1 MNAEGKEKNM
11 KKSQGILTVF
21 VTVAFILV
29 CCYQAVIGFCA
40 GGSSASQIKQ
50 GLDLAGGV
58 SITYE
63 VVGEEEPS
71 VEDMSDTKRKLEQ
84 RVQQYSTEAVVYQE
98 GTRRFSIE
106 IPGVTDA
113 EAILADLGRPGSLY
127 FIAETDSAGKKNYEL
142 KIVTDAAGT
151 YYNYVLNKDIKELE
165 ADGSIVLYGTDIAD
179 AQAGSVQT
187 TTGSE
192 FVVSL
197 TMTKEGTEKFAVAT
211 QKAAGKETIGI
222 YYDGGFVSVPS
233 VNSAITDGV
242 AQITGMS
249 GFEEADKLAST
260 IRIGGL
266 SLELEEVYNKVVGAQ
281 LGGEALEKSIL
292 AGGIGLAI
300 IIIFMIGVYYLPG
313 LCASIALIL
322 YVPLIVV
329 LLHGFDM
336 TLTLPGVAG
345 IILSIGMAVD
355 ANVIIFAR
363 IREELAT
370 GKTVRSSVKIGY
382 NKAFSAIIDGNVTT
396 LIAAIVLM
404 VMGSGVVKGFAQ
416 TLMLGIVLSMFTCL
430 VVSRLLV
437 NAFYALGLKDEKFY
451 GVGKEPKVFDF
462 IGKRKSFFIGSAAV
476 IIAGVIMMAVNMGTI
491 NGAFHYGLEFQGG
504 TSTSIIFKEP
514 MNLEK
519 VNAELVPLVED
530 VTGDGNVQPQVVE
543 GSEEVI
549 VKTKTLSQDQRTVLE
564 EALVEKFAVNP
575 ELITSETIS
584 STISSETRR
593 ETILA
598 VLVAVVGM
606 LIYIRLRFRDIR
618 FGISSVAALL
628 HDVLVV
634 LAFYAFTHITVGSTF
649 IACLLTIVGYSINA
663 TIVIFDRIRENM
675 EDTRKQYELKEVI
688 NVSIAQTLSR
698 SIFTSLTTF
707 VMVVCLYIFGVT
719 SIKEF
724 ALPLMVGIIA
734 GTYSSVCLAG
744 SFWYILRQK
753 FVPKPVEEEPEEYP
767 EEFEEP
773 DFEEEDI

>member
-1 MNAEGKEKNM
+1 M
-11 KKSQGILTVF
+11 KKSQGILTILATF
-21 VTVAFILV
+21 ALTLV
-29 CCYQAVIGFCA
+29 CCYQAVIGFGA

-113 EAILADLGRPGSLY
+113 DAILADLGRPGSLY
-127 FIAETDSAGKKNYEL
+127 FIAETDRTGKKNYEPKL
-142 KIVTDAAGT
+142 ISDDTGT
-151 YYNYVLNKDIKELE
+151 YYNYVLNKTIDELE
-165 ADGSIVLYGTDIAD
+165 ADGSVVLYGTDIAD

-187 TTGSE
+187 NTGSE

-197 TMTKEGTEKFAVAT
+197 TMTKEGTEKFAAAT
-211 QKAAGKETIGI
+211 QRAAGKETIGI

-233 VNSAITDGV
+233 VNAAITDGV

-249 GFEEADKLAST
+249 GYEEAEKLAST

-281 LGGEALEKSIL
+281 LGGEALERSIL
-292 AGGIGLAI
+292 AGGIGLTI
-300 IIIFMIGVYYLPG
+300 IIIFMIAVYYLLG

-370 GKTVRSSVKIGY
+370 GKTVRSSVKIGF
-382 NKAFSAIIDGNVTT
+382 NKAFSAILDGNVTT
-396 LIAAIVLM
+396 LIAAVVLM

-451 GVGKEPKVFDF
+451 GIGKEPKSFDF
-462 IGKRKSFFIGSAAV
+462 IGKRKGFFLGSAAV
-476 IIAGVIMMAVNMGTI
+476 ILAGVIMMAVNMGTI

-514 MNLEK
+514 MTLEK
-519 VNAELVPLVED
+519 VNAELVPLVEGI
-530 VTGDGNVQPQVVE
+530 TGDGNVQPQVVE
-543 GSEEVI
+543 GSDEVI
-549 VKTKTLSQDQRTVLE
+549 VKTKTLSQEQRTMLE

-575 ELITSETIS
+575 EQITSETIS
-584 STISSETRR
+584 STISNETRR

-598 VLVAVVGM
+598 VLVAVFGM
-606 LIYIRLRFRDIR
+606 LIYIRFRFRDIR

-675 EDTRKQYELKEVI
+675 ENTRKQCELKKVI
-688 NVSIAQTLSR
+688 NVSITQTLSR
-698 SIFTSLTTF
+698 SIFTSLTTL

-724 ALPLMVGIIA
+724 ALPLMVGIVA
-734 GTYSSVCLAG
+734 GAYSSVCLAG
-744 SFWYILRQK
+744 GFWYVLRNK
-753 FVPKPVEEEPEEYP
+753 FVPKPVEKEEEEYP
-767 EEFEEP
+767 KVV
-773 DFEEEDI
+773 

>member
-1 MNAEGKEKNM
+1 M
-11 KKSQGILTVF
+11 KKSQGILTIF
-21 VTVAFILV
+21 MTMLLIGV
-29 CCYQAVIGFCA
+29 CCYQAVVGFGP
-40 GGSSASQIKQ
+40 GGASAVQIKQ

-113 EAILADLGRPGSLY
+113 DAILSDLGRPGALY
-127 FIAETDSAGKKNYEL
+127 FIAETDSKGNKNYEPKL
-142 KIVTDAAGT
+142 MSDENGA
-151 YYNYVLNKDIKELE
+151 YYEYVLLKSIEELE
-165 ADGSIVLYGTDIAD
+165 ENGSIVLYGTDVERAE
-179 AQAGSVQT
+179 AGSYET
-187 TTGSE
+187 STGR
-192 FVVSL
+192 VIGVSL
-197 TMTKEGTEKFAVAT
+197 SLTKEGTEKFATAT
-211 QKAAGKETIGI
+211 ARAAGKETIGI
-222 YYDGGFVSVPS
+222 YYDGKFVSVPK
-233 VNSAITDGV
+233 VGSAITDGV

-281 LGGEALEKSIL
+281 LGGEALEKCIL
-292 AGGIGLAI
+292 AGLIGLAF
-300 IIIFMIGVYYLPG
+300 IIIFMMAVYYLPG
-313 LCASIALIL
+313 LCASIALLL
-322 YVPLIVV
+322 YVPFIVV

-370 GKTVRSSVKIGY
+370 GKTVRSSIKIGF

-396 LIAAIVLM
+396 MIAALVLM
-404 VMGSGVVKGFAQ
+404 FMGSGVVKGFAQ
-416 TLMLGIVLSMFTCL
+416 TLMLGIALSMFTCL

-437 NAFYALGLKDEKFY
+437 NAFYALGCTNEKLY
-451 GVGKEPKVFDF
+451 GIGKAPKVFDF
-462 IGKRKSFFIGSAAV
+462 VEKRKFFFAGSAVV
-476 IIAGVIMMAVNMGTI
+476 IAAGFIMMAVNMKTI
-491 NGAFHYGLEFQGG
+491 DGAFHYGLEFQGG
-504 TSTSIIFKEP
+504 TSTSIVFQES
-514 MNLEK
+514 MTLDK
-519 VNAELVPLVED
+519 VNAELVPMVEEII
-530 VTGDGNVQPQVVE
+530 GGGNVQPQVVE
-543 GSEEVI
+543 GSKEVVI
-549 VKTKTLSQDQRTVLE
+549 KTKDLSQEKRKALE
-564 EALVEKFAVNP
+564 EALVERFAVNP

-584 STISSETRR
+584 STISNETRK
-593 ETILA
+593 ETITA
-598 VLVAVVGM
+598 VIVAVIGM
-606 LIYIRLRFRDIR
+606 LIYIRLRFKDIR
-618 FGISSVAALL
+618 FGISSVTSLL

-675 EDTRKQYELKEVI
+675 EKKLNMCELKEVVNI
-688 NVSIAQTLSR
+688 SIVQTLSR
-698 SIFTSLTTF
+698 SIFTSLTTL

-724 ALPLMVGIIA
+724 ALPLLVGIIA
-734 GTYSSVCLAG
+734 GGYSSVCLAG
-744 SFWYILRQK
+744 GLWYVLRRK
-753 FVPKPVEEEPEEYP
+753 FEPKPEEEEEDEYP
-767 EEFEEP
+767 EVYEIP
-773 DFEEEDI
+773 DFDEEEEK

>member
-1 MNAEGKEKNM
+1 M
-11 KKSQGILTVF
+11 KKSQGVLTIVATILL
-21 VTVAFILV
+21 IIV
-29 CCYQAVIGFCA
+29 CCYQAMVGFGP
-40 GGSSASQIKQ
+40 GGASAAQIKQ

-71 VEDMSDTKRKLEQ
+71 AEDMSDTKRKLEQ

-113 EAILADLGRPGSLY
+113 DAILSDLGRPGALY
-127 FIAETDSAGKKNYEL
+127 FIAETDSQGSKNFEAR
-142 KIVTDAAGT
+142 IVNGEGGT
-151 YYNYVLNKDIKELE
+151 YYDYVLNKTIEELE
-165 ADGSIVLYGTDIAD
+165 QNGSIVLYGTDVESAE
-179 AQAGSVQT
+179 AGSYET
-187 TTGSE
+187 STGR
-192 FVVSL
+192 VIGVSL
-197 TMTKEGTEKFAVAT
+197 RLTKEGTEKFATAT
-211 QKAAGKETIGI
+211 ARAAGKECIAI
-222 YYDGGFVSVPS
+222 YYDGKFVSVPK

-249 GFEEADKLAST
+249 GFEEAEKIAST

-281 LGGEALEKSIL
+281 LGGEALEKCIL

-300 IIIFMIGVYYLPG
+300 VIVFMIAVYYLPG
-313 LCASIALIL
+313 LCAAIALLL
-322 YVPLIVV
+322 YVPFIVV

-370 GKTVRSSVKIGY
+370 GKTVRSSVKIGF

-396 LIAAIVLM
+396 MIAALVLM
-404 VMGSGVVKGFAQ
+404 AMGSGIVKGFAQ
-416 TLMLGIVLSMFTCL
+416 TLMLGIVLSMFTCF

-437 NAFYALGLKDEKFY
+437 NAFLALGCTSEKLY
-451 GVGKEPKVFDF
+451 GIGKEPKVFDF
-462 IGKRKSFFIGSAAV
+462 VGKRKIFFGGSSV
-476 IIAGVIMMAVNMGTI
+476 IIAAGIIMMIVNMNTI

-504 TSTSIIFKEP
+504 TSTSIIFQES
-514 MNLEK
+514 MTLET
-519 VNAELVPLVED
+519 VNEELVPLIEEI
-530 VTGDGNVQPQVVE
+530 TGDGNVQPQVVE
-543 GSEEVI
+543 GSKEVV
-549 VKTKTLSQDQRTVLE
+549 VKTKDLSQEQRKALE
-564 EALVEKFAVNP
+564 EALVADFGVNP
-575 ELITSETIS
+575 EQITSETIS
-584 STISSETRR
+584 STISSETRK
-593 ETILA
+593 ETIMA
-598 VLVAVVGM
+598 VLVSVIGM
-606 LIYIRLRFRDIR
+606 LIYIRFRFRDVR

-663 TIVIFDRIRENM
+663 TIVIFDRVRENM
-675 EDTRKQYELKEVI
+675 GKTMKACSLKEVV

-698 SIFTSLTTF
+698 SLFTSVTTL

-724 ALPLMVGIIA
+724 ALPLLVGIVA
-734 GTYSSVCLAG
+734 GAYSSVCLAG
-744 SFWYILRQK
+744 GFWYVLRQK
-753 FVPKPVEEEPEEYP
+753 FEPKQVEEEKEENP
-767 EEFEEP
+767 KVFEVP
-773 DFEEEDI
+773 DFDEETE

>member
-1 MNAEGKEKNM
+1 M
-11 KKSQGILTVF
+11 KKSQGILTIAA
-21 VTVAFILV
+21 TILLIIV
-29 CCYQAVIGFCA
+29 CCYQAMVGFGT
-40 GGSSASQIKQ
+40 GGASAAQIKQ

-113 EAILADLGRPGSLY
+113 DAILSDLGRPGALY
-127 FIAETDSAGKKNYEL
+127 FIAETDSQGTKNFEPVIMNGEGGAYYE
-142 KIVTDAAGT
+142 
-151 YYNYVLNKDIKELE
+151 YVLNKTIEELE
-165 ADGSIVLYGTDIAD
+165 QNGSIVLYGTDVERAE
-179 AQAGSVQT
+179 AGSYET
-187 TTGSE
+187 STGR
-192 FVVSL
+192 VIGVSL
-197 TMTKEGTEKFAVAT
+197 TLTKEGSEKFATAT
-211 QKAAGKETIGI
+211 ARAAGKECIGI
-222 YYDGGFVSVPS
+222 YYDGKFVSVPK

-281 LGGEALEKSIL
+281 LGGEALEKCIQ

-300 IIIFMIGVYYLPG
+300 IIVFMIAVYYLPG
-313 LCASIALIL
+313 FCAALALLL

-329 LLHGFDM
+329 LIHGFDM

-370 GKTVRSSVKIGY
+370 GKTVRSSVKIGF
-382 NKAFSAIIDGNVTT
+382 NKAFSAIVDGNVTT
-396 LIAAIVLM
+396 LIAALVLM
-404 VMGSGVVKGFAQ
+404 VLGSGVVKGFAQ
-416 TLMLGIVLSMFTCL
+416 TLMLGIVLSMFTSMVVTRL
-430 VVSRLLV
+430 VVY
-437 NAFYALGLKDEKFY
+437 AFYALGLQNEKFY
-451 GVGKEPKVFDF
+451 GIGKETKTFDF
-462 IGKRKSFFIGSAAV
+462 IGKRKGFFLGSSAV
-476 IIAGVIMMAVNMGTI
+476 IVAGFIMMAVNLGTI
-491 NGAFHYGLEFQGG
+491 DGAFHYGLEFQGG
-504 TSTSIIFKEP
+504 TSTSIIFNEV
-514 MNLEK
+514 MSLDK
-519 VNAELVPLVED
+519 VNEELVPLVENI
-530 VTGDGNVQPQVVE
+530 TGDGNVQPQVVE
-543 GSEEVI
+543 GSKEVI
-549 VKTKTLSQDQRTVLE
+549 LKTKTLSQDKRAALE
-564 EALVEKFAVNP
+564 EALIKTFSVNP
-575 ELITSETIS
+575 EQITSETIS
-584 STISSETRR
+584 STISSETRK

-598 VLVAVVGM
+598 VLVAVAGM
-606 LIYIRLRFRDIR
+606 LIYIRFRFRDIR
-618 FGISSVAALL
+618 FGISSVGALL

-634 LAFYAFTHITVGSTF
+634 LAFYAFTRITVGSTF

-663 TIVIFDRIRENM
+663 TIVIFDRVRENM
-675 EDTRKQYELKEVI
+675 EDTRKQMELKEVI
-688 NVSIAQTLSR
+688 NISIAQTISR
-698 SIFTSLTTF
+698 SIFTSLTTL

-734 GTYSSVCLAG
+734 GAYSSVCLAG
-744 SFWYILRQK
+744 AFWYVLRNK
-753 FVPKPVEEEPEEYP
+753 FIPKPVDEEEEEYP
-767 EEFEEP
+767 KVYEIP
-773 DFEEEDI
+773 DFEQEDE

>member
-1 MNAEGKEKNM
+1 M
-11 KKSQGILTVF
+11 KKSQGILTILA
-21 VTVAFILV
+21 TLALILV
-29 CCYQAVIGFCA
+29 CCYQALVGFGS

-71 VEDMSDTKRKLEQ
+71 AEAMSDTKRKLEQ

-98 GTRRFSIE
+98 GTRRFNIE

-127 FIAETDSAGKKNYEL
+127 FISETDSAGKKNYEL
-142 KIVTDAAGT
+142 QLVTDTSGT
-151 YYNYVLNKDIKELE
+151 YYNYVLNKTIEELE

-179 AQAGSVQT
+179 AQAGSMKT
-187 TTGSE
+187 STGSE

-197 TMTKEGTEKFAVAT
+197 TMTKEGTEKFATAT

-222 YYDGGFVSVPS
+222 YYDGNFVSVPS
-233 VNSAITDGV
+233 VNSAITDGA

-249 GFEEADKLAST
+249 GYEEADKLAST

-292 AGGIGLAI
+292 AGGIGLAL
-300 IIIFMIGVYYLPG
+300 IIIFMISVYYLPG
-313 LCASIALIL
+313 FCASVALLL
-322 YVPLIVV
+322 YVPMIVV
-329 LLHGFDM
+329 LLHGFDL

-370 GKTVRSSVKIGY
+370 GKTVRSSVKIGF

-396 LIAAIVLM
+396 LIAALVLM

-416 TLMLGIVLSMFTCL
+416 TLMLGIVLSMFTSL
-430 VVSRLLV
+430 VVTRLLV
-437 NAFYALGLKDEKFY
+437 NAFYTLGLKSEKLY
-451 GVGKEPKVFDF
+451 GIGKEPKVFDF
-462 IGKRKSFFIGSAAV
+462 IGKRKGFFLGSAAV
-476 IIAGVIMMAVNMGTI
+476 IVAGFIMMAVNMGTI
-491 NGAFHYGLEFQGG
+491 QGAFNYGLEFKGG
-504 TSTSIIFKEP
+504 TSTSIVFNEP
-514 MNLEK
+514 MTLDE
-519 VNAELVPLVED
+519 VNADLVPLVENI
-530 VTGDGNVQPQVVE
+530 TGDGNIQPQVVE

-549 VKTKTLSQDQRTVLE
+549 IKTRTLSKEERAGLE
-564 EALVEKFAVNP
+564 EMLVEHYEVNP

-584 STISSETRR
+584 STISNETRK

-598 VLVAVVGM
+598 VLVAVACM
-606 LIYIRLRFRDIR
+606 LIYIRFRFSDIR

-634 LAFYAFTHITVGSTF
+634 LAFYAFTRISVGSTF
-649 IACLLTIVGYSINA
+649 IACLLTIIGYSINA

-675 EDTRKQYELKEVI
+675 EDSRKHYELKEVI

-707 VMVVCLYIFGVT
+707 IMVVCLYIFGVT
-719 SIKEF
+719 SIREF

-734 GTYSSVCLAG
+734 GAYSSVCLAG
-744 SFWYILRQK
+744 SFWYVLRNK
-753 FVPKPVEEEPEEYP
+753 FVPKVKEKSEEE
-767 EEFEEP
+767 
-773 DFEEEDI
+773 